1 MATRFR
7 YTAEQQTWLKA
18 WLPEYCSSV
27 ISEESDTMIY
37 FWCQVDALWFF
48 NWPQR
53 LTTFPDIHRS
63 IPLTPPQKEQV
74 SNDIRKQLQM
84 LRVWFRQ
91 NGKMPNP
98 GWTSEEQCEFLSQ
111 QLGAYQK
118 YSEKKVYGQF
128 WPKLFEDWFQKWP
141 ERLTVFPDIPIN
153 QSLTA
158 EQQQRVSTSIKNRK
172 DKERSALG
180 SLVLSK
186 NGRLLSQSELYL
198 SKVAGDR
205 LNDLVEAEVA
215 AGNVNKTSG
224 ALLAAK
230 RKLAKDLLENES
242 EEVRE
247 EVDRLYKEQVQQKKA
262 TGDPAMKRETN
273 PERILRNI
281 DDLPVLLDRV
291 VELIHLRTGFVV
303 LFICAGPHPRND
315 WEISATTYH
324 SGKTPN
330 DNDFSVVYPA
340 FDDEVLSTFIDF
352 VEMVYPPD
360 KRKVPV
366 SEVTEDTTEDE
377 ENGEPTSSEGGS
389 GSEKCTDISTQVDE
403 SGGTGG
409 GGKGGDQNLDG
420 TQPNLNGLYT
430 LDDKPEED
438 QSDTSDALPA
448 GCTSD
453 ASPTEVITG
462 AKGAG
467 TRQRSD
473 ASRTDETQRSAKGK
487 KGMKAACTSSQE
499 AASGS
504 PSAQDPTPKV
514 RPKPRVVSRKVPAV
528 SPNAMHS
535 EVSPELDAR
544 SPTLRAS
551 SPIEPTLPMP
561 PGLPCSNYDFNSF
574 GDKALIPEY
583 SDWTISGRTTPANN
597 IPWDGTN
604 NWAQGPFGG
613 RGNVNFRGRQQPFAG
628 NQFQPPEL
636 FPPSQPWVQAH
647 APYFTPQFRM
657 PFTAPDPSYNYSS
670 FTEALNE
677 ALHPWQQ
684 NMPPLSSY
692 VGQGIL
698 GQPGSFTN
706 AVAPMGQGPL
716 PYDAPLPVPS
726 MQGPPTLHVQT
737 TAAFSPPL
745 DIGSVSPASRTQA
758 PPPLSQAQ
766 PVEILQTQTPM
777 PTTPTQGP
785 VRSDEVV
792 LASSDEAPTDDLVN
806 HMESSVEIPD
816 TRRSSRVPKR
826 SMCKDAMNAIRSNPG
841 KENNAAPPR
850 KRSGPS
856 IEKPTPK
863 KARK

>member
-1 MATRFR
+1 
-7 YTAEQQTWLKA
+7 
-18 WLPEYCSSV
+18 
-27 ISEESDTMIY
+27 MIY

-48 NWPQR
+48 NWPQH
-53 LTTFPDIHRS
+53 LTTFPDIHWS
-63 IPLTPPQKEQV
+63 IPLTPVQKEQV
-74 SNDIRKQLQM
+74 SNDIHKQLQM

-111 QLGAYQK
+111 QLGVYQK

-128 WPKLFEDWFQKWP
+128 LPKLFEDWFQKWP
-141 ERLTVFPDIPIN
+141 ERLTVFPNIPIN
-153 QSLTA
+153 QLLMA
-158 EQQQRVSTSIKNRK
+158 EQQQSISTSVKNQK
-172 DKERSALG
+172 D
-180 SLVLSK
+180 
-186 NGRLLSQSELYL
+186 SELYL

-205 LNDLVEAEVA
+205 INDLVEAEVA
-215 AGNVNKTSG
+215 ASNVNKTLG
-224 ALLAAK
+224 ALLATK
-230 RKLAKDLLENES
+230 RKLAKDLWENES

-247 EVDRLYKEQVQQKKA
+247 EVDRLYKEQIQQKKA

-273 PERILRNI
+273 PERILNI
-281 DDLPVLLDRV
+281 NDLPVLLDRV

-303 LFICAGPHPRND
+303 SFICASPHPRNN

-340 FDDEVLSTFIDF
+340 FDDEVLSA
-352 VEMVYPPD
+352 YPPD

-377 ENGEPTSSEGGS
+377 ENREPTFSEGGS
-389 GSEKCTDISTQVDE
+389 GSEKCTDVSTQVDE

-409 GGKGGDQNLDG
+409 GGEGGDQNSDG
-420 TQPNLNGLYT
+420 MQPNLNGLYT
-430 LDDKPEED
+430 VDDKPEED
-438 QSDTSDALPA
+438 QSDTSDALPT

-453 ASPTEVITG
+453 TSPTEVIMG
-462 AKGAG
+462 AKGAE
-467 TRQRSD
+467 TRQCSD
-473 ASRTDETQRSAKGK
+473 ASRTDETRRSAKGK
-487 KGMKAACTSSQE
+487 KGMKAAHASSQE

-528 SPNAMHS
+528 SPNATHS

-544 SPTLRAS
+544 SPTLCAS

-561 PGLPCSNYDFNSF
+561 PGLPCSNYDFDSF

-583 SDWTISGRTTPANN
+583 SDSTISGRTAPANN

-613 RGNVNFRGRQQPFAG
+613 PGNINFGG
-628 NQFQPPEL
+628 GQPPES
-636 FPPSQPWVQAH
+636 FFPSQPWVQAH
-647 APYFTPQFRM
+647 TPYFTPQFHM
-657 PFTAPDPSYNYSS
+657 PFTVPDPSYNYSS
-670 FTEALNE
+670 FTDALNE

-684 NMPPLSSY
+684 NMPPPSSY
-692 VGQGIL
+692 VGQGIP
-698 GQPGSFTN
+698 GKPGSFANT
-706 AVAPMGQGPL
+706 VAPMGQGPL

-726 MQGPPTLHVQT
+726 MQGPPTLHAQT
-737 TAAFSPPL
+737 TAAFPPPL
-745 DIGSVSPASRTQA
+745 DKESVSPTSQTQA
-758 PPPLSQAQ
+758 SPPLSQAQ
-766 PVEILQTQTPM
+766 PVENLQTQTPM

-792 LASSDEAPTDDLVN
+792 LASSGKAPSDDLVN
-806 HMESSVEIPD
+806 HMESSVETLD
-816 TRRSSRVPKR
+816 TRHSSRVPKR
-826 SMCKDAMNAIRSNPG
+826 SMHEDAMNTIGSNPG